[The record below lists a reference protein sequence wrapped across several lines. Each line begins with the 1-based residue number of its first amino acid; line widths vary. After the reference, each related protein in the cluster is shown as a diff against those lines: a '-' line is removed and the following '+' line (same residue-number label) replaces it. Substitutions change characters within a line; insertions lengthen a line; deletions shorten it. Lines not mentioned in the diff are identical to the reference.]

1 MISACCAYL
10 PNLSSLSRSVFPNS
24 LYLFALPHFTRIPVT
39 RLILSPKKLQIVPN
53 CWLTRHVMHWR
64 HLCPGQGLELSLFTS
79 FAWFPGILSCA
90 SSLGLSGFTKCSP
103 RECFFS
109 KNCKT
114 ISSVKPD
121 VLGLRTTCYG
131 LLTLVGRSHCSQ
143 AVAAVAAS
151 TTVPASTALRT
162 IQSKV
167 NQHQSCMECWWHEW
181 LHWIPS
187 VLIQYAS

>member
-1 MISACCAYL
+1 MRRNITCCVYL

-53 CWLTRHVMHWR
+53 CRLTRHVMHWR

-103 RECFFS
+103 RECFLAKIAKRS
-109 KNCKT
+109 PQL
-114 ISSVKPD
+114 SQMSWD
-121 VLGLRTTCYG
+121 YG
-131 LLTLVGRSHCSQ
+131 LLATD
-143 AVAAVAAS
+143 
-151 TTVPASTALRT
+151 
-162 IQSKV
+162 
-167 NQHQSCMECWWHEW
+167 
-181 LHWIPS
+181 
-187 VLIQYAS
+187 Y